1 MGMFGISRKSLQKL
15 LDFERIQAAIVEAER
30 NTSGEVRVSI
40 APWFWGNVSRA
51 ADRAFVRLGMTRTQ
65 ARNGILFFIVPA
77 RRTFVVRGDQGIH
90 EKVGQQF
97 WDDIARTLS
106 EHFVRNEFTEGLVTA
121 ISEVG
126 AQLSTHFPHAGPR
139 DVNELPDR
147 VDVI

>member
-1 MGMFGISRKSLQKL
+1 MGVFGISRKRLQQL
-15 LDFERIQAAIVEAER
+15 LDFERIQAAIAEAER
-30 NTSGEVRVSI
+30 HTSGEVRVSI

-51 ADRAFVRLGMTRTQ
+51 ADHAFVRLGMTQTQ

-77 RRTFVVRGDQGIH
+77 RRSFVVRGDQGIH

-106 EHFVRNEFTEGLVTA
+106 EHFVRSEFTEGLVKA

-126 AQLSTHFPHAGPR
+126 TQLSTHFPHQGPS
-139 DVNELPDR
+139 DVNELSDK
-147 VDVI
+147 VDLV